1 MMLVR
6 LTALHRTLAVPVQI
20 KSQPQSILLQEKAA
34 AASVNGLG
42 GWGVNGGRGVAEG
55 DVVSASTVLGRCPST
70 WSIGRG
76 NPLI

>member
-20 KSQPQSILLQEKAA
+20 KSQLQSMLLQEKAA

-42 GWGVNGGRGVAEG
+42 GWGVNGGREVWQRE
-55 DVVSASTVLGRCPST
+55 T
-70 WSIGRG
+70 
-76 NPLI
+76 